1 VHCPKLITL
10 AGVRAIPC
18 DWVLDEEMVAKEVIV
33 NLYDTRWSVR
43 ELVAKYSSSMAEDCC
58 VDLLNP

>member
-1 VHCPKLITL
+1 L

-33 NLYDTRWSVR
+33 NLYDTKWSVR